1 MSVQLAFESV
11 GRGEPVLLLHGL
23 FGSSTNWRQVARGL
37 AERHRVLGVD
47 LRNHGASPWSASMNY
62 LDMAEDV
69 RALIE
74 REGLARPAVVGHSM
88 GGKTAMALA
97 LLHPA
102 SVARLVVVDIAP
114 VAYGDR
120 FSPYVQAMSGIDT
133 LAASSRSEVQ
143 RRLGEAIPD
152 AGVVG
157 FLMQNLVMRN
167 DHFDW
172 RLNLAGLGASLQAL
186 GDFPAPL
193 LARRY
198 EGPVTV
204 IAGALS
210 DYVKPADRERFEAL
224 FPRLNFEF
232 VEGAGH
238 WVHAEQPQAF
248 LAALRSALDADG

>member
-1 MSVQLAFESV
+1 
-11 GRGEPVLLLHGL
+11 
-23 FGSSTNWRQVARGL
+23 
-37 AERHRVLGVD
+37 
-47 LRNHGASPWSASMNY
+47 MNY

-69 RALIE
+69 QALIE
-74 REGLARPAVVGHSM
+74 REGLDRPAVVGHSM

-114 VAYGDR
+114 VAYSGDR
-120 FSPYVQAMSGIDT
+120 FSPYVQAMSSIDT

-152 AGVVG
+152 SGVVG

-210 DYVKPADRERFEAL
+210 DYVKPADRGRC
-224 FPRLNFEF
+224 FP
-232 VEGAGH
+232 G
-238 WVHAEQPQAF
+238 
-248 LAALRSALDADG
+248 